1 MRAALRQV
9 KRQLLQVRPDPIP
22 GMLGDAALIRINP
35 ASIVLYGETPAERRK
50 GGNKYLHAL
59 YRSRERFILPGRWD
73 LNCGRFR
80 DLERYQA
87 VEELR
92 RYDFDYTQCTRFR
105 ALLEPVR
112 RGEVFSY
119 KNKGLVFRTEADV
132 HAYMRGH
139 VEVCK
144 SMRDFGYLPEKA
156 NDHICVM
163 IGRNGDLIK
172 EVRGRHRL
180 AIAQVFG
187 VPEVMVLVRHVHPIW
202 VRKQMARFGPLPL
215 EQLLKR
221 GLQAVEEENR
231 RLPEAVSHA
240 SGGLEL

>member
-9 KRQLLQVRPDPIP
+9 KRQLFQARPDPIP
-22 GMLGDAALIRINP
+22 AMLGDAALIRIDP
-35 ASIVLYGETPAERRK
+35 ARIVLYGETPAERRK
-50 GGNKYLHAL
+50 DGNKYLHAY

-87 VEELR
+87 VEELQ
-92 RYDFDYTQCTRFR
+92 RYDFDYTKCTRFR
-105 ALLEPVR
+105 ELMEQIR
-112 RGEVFSY
+112 GGEVFSY
-119 KNKGLVFRTEADV
+119 KNKGLVLRSEADV

-139 VEVCK
+139 VDVCK
-144 SMRDFGYLPEKA
+144 SMRDFGYLLEKA

-163 IGRNGDLIK
+163 IGRDGDLIK

-187 VPEVMVLVRHVHPIW
+187 VPEVVILIRHVHPIW
-202 VRKQMARFGPLPL
+202 VRKQMERFGSLPL
-215 EQLLKR
+215 DRLLKQA
-221 GLQAVEEENR
+221 LEAVEDENR
-231 RLPEAVSHA
+231 RPRAAVSHA
-240 SGGLEL
+240 HGGWEL